1 MPLAATSFYNHQET
15 WVSGSKRN
23 RKRTPYLSFHPFSRL
38 AAFFQ
43 PRRSGRGGFYLV
55 CRP

>member
-1 MPLAATSFYNHQET
+1 MLLVATSFYNHQKT
-15 WVSGSKRN
+15 MGSGEKRN
-23 RKRTPYLSFHPFSRL
+23 RKHTPYLSFHPFSRL